1 LISIYDLRGRECR
14 VTRVDFN
21 DGVDLLIEDEAGD
34 VLHLMLNPSQAE
46 ALAKDWD
53 KGWRVRHGAVI

>member
-1 LISIYDLRGRECR
+1 M
-14 VTRVDFN
+14 TRVDFN